1 MSNANNDYAKLI
13 GMQMTPV
20 QMVDTI
26 AALRAALDQER
37 ADNEKLRAFA
47 QDCEDILGSDDEIQ
61 MLLNEHGLTDM
72 DGVPT
77 ALLSGRGEVSS
88 DA

>member
-26 AALRAALDQER
+26 TALRAEAGRIRTQLDEAIYRIKDMLEDDDGQAWKE
-37 ADNEKLRAFA
+37 ASKFLLRIKGH
-47 QDCEDILGSDDEIQ
+47 DHES
-61 MLLNEHGLTDM
+61 
-72 DGVPT
+72 
-77 ALLSGRGEVSS
+77 
-88 DA
+88 